1 MSQNNQQVSLPDHV
15 VLQLSAQDAMTIL
28 GALHDAGPYK
38 TVFPIVRNIE
48 QQLVAQANKATA
60 QYSGPTPGAP
70 EPIAPPADN
79 DHVAPGCEQF
89 AASPAEAPVAHHSV

>member
-1 MSQNNQQVSLPDHV
+1 MSQNNQQVSLPDRV
-15 VLQLSAQDAMTIL
+15 VLQLSAQEAMTIL
-28 GALHDAGPYK
+28 TALHDAGPYK
-38 TVFPIVRNIE
+38 VVLPIVRLIE
-48 QQLVAQANKATA
+48 QQLVAQANKP
-60 QYSGPTPGAP
+60 QYAGPTPGAP